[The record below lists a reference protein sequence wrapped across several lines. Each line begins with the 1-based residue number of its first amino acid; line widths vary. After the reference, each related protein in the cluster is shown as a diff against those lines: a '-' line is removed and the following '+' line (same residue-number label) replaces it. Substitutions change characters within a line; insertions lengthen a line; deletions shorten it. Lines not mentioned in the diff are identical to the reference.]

1 MDDALAGR
9 FKRCNPE
16 LCLGEGVNRRPK
28 RNNRIYL
35 SSFCLLKANL
45 IFSHRSRPPL
55 RDFFQKT
62 ATDGPQ
68 VPRVAFDIRLFWE
81 LVYRL
86 AYNDDIAAGQLA
98 VFQRRSEPDWQ

>member
-1 MDDALAGR
+1 
-9 FKRCNPE
+9 
-16 LCLGEGVNRRPK
+16 
-28 RNNRIYL
+28 
-35 SSFCLLKANL
+35 
-45 IFSHRSRPPL
+45 L